1 MKKDLI
7 DIRYRSEVTG
17 VRTYKIKY
25 IAEVTHRGL
34 NDYKVLT
41 ADDEDILENKV
52 NSHVAKLEEKWEKVE
67 EKQNIAKHQTA
78 SQKAA
83 EEKTQ
88 AAIKA
93 LEEVDNILIHTLG
106 IDDTIDWEKLK
117 DKTKFKEPNPENE
130 LNRRLGEVAEPRPPI
145 IESHPNK
152 PREFDFEPKLS
163 FFDKLIKSNK
173 EKKIQQA
180 KEGFQRAIE
189 KWTNDCLQAD
199 KQNESRKKNYESQ
212 TAEFEAKKE
221 HIRKQVAE
229 EVKAWQKK
237 KDDFAGKQEKK
248 NKKVDDLKAKYMGCD
263 QSAVLEYCELVLSNS
278 QYPDSFPK
286 SFELDY
292 NPENKILVVE
302 YSLPTI
308 EALPTLNEVK
318 FIKNEL
324 KEYHISDAQ
333 IQKMFDATMYKI
345 TLRTI
350 HEIFEADKANAVDF
364 VSFNGWVNAINRA
377 TGKRENN
384 CILSIQAKKAEFI
397 EVDLAH
403 VDPKTCF
410 KNFKGV
416 GSSKLSGLTPIQ
428 PILQISR
435 TDKRFVNHYEVASG
449 MDSSTNLA
457 SMDWEDFEHLIR
469 EVFASEFSSNGGE
482 VKVTQAS
489 KDGGVDAIAFDPDP
503 IRGGKIVIQAKR
515 YTNTVGVA
523 AVRDLYGTVMN
534 EGATK
539 GILVTT
545 ADYGPDAYEFA
556 KGKPLTLMNGSNLLY
571 LLEKHGHQA
580 RIDIREAKKEMKS
593 K

>member
-1 MKKDLI
+1 
-7 DIRYRSEVTG
+7 VQ
-17 VRTYKIKY
+17 
-25 IAEVTHRGL
+25 
-34 NDYKVLT
+34 
-41 ADDEDILENKV
+41 
-52 NSHVAKLEEKWEKVE
+52 SHVAKLEEKWEKIVA
-67 EKQNIAKHQTA
+67 KQKVVNHQVA
-78 SQKAA
+78 SQKEA
-83 EEKTQ
+83 EIRTQ
-88 AAIKA
+88 AAIRF
-93 LEEVDNILIHTLG
+93 LEAVDNILIHTLS
-106 IDDTIDWEKLK
+106 IDDTIDWETLK
-117 DKTKFKEPNPENE
+117 DRTKFKEPNPENE
-130 LNRRLGEVAEPRPPI
+130 LSNHIKAISKPKPPTI
-145 IESHPNK
+145 KDYPIK
-152 PREFDFEPKLS
+152 PREIDYEPKLS

-173 EKKIQQA
+173 DRKIQQSKDA
-180 KEGFQRAIE
+180 FDRACL
-189 KWTNDCLQAD
+189 KWNDDCLQID
-199 KQNESRKKNYESQ
+199 SLNEARKKNYEQ
-212 TAEFEAKKE
+212 QMAEYDVAKDTVSK
-221 HIRKQVAE
+221 HVAD
-229 EVKAWQKK
+229 EVKAWQKRK
-237 KDDFAGKQEKK
+237 TDFEIKQEKK
-248 NKKVDDLKAKYMGCD
+248 NKKVDELQAKYMSCD
-263 QSAVLEYCELVLSNS
+263 QSAVLEYCELVLNNS
-278 QYPDSFPK
+278 HYPDSFPK

-292 NPENKILVVE
+292 NPENKILIIE

-308 EALPTLNEVK
+308 EDMPTLNEVK

-324 KEYHISDAQ
+324 KEYYISDTQ
-333 IQKMFDATMYKI
+333 IQKIFDATMYKI

-350 HEIFEADKANAVDF
+350 HEIFEADKANAIDF

-435 TDKRFVNHYEVASG
+435 TDKRFVNQYEVASG

-469 EVFASEFSSNGGE
+469 EVFANEFNSNGGE

-523 AVRDLYGTVMN
+523 AVRDLFGTVMN

-556 KGKPLTLMNGSNLLY
+556 KGKPLTLMNGANLLY
-571 LLEKHGHQA
+571 LLEKHGQKA
-580 RIDIREAKKEMKS
+580 RIDIKEAKRLQKEG
-593 K
+593 

>member
-1 MKKDLI
+1 MKEDLI
-7 DIRYRSEVTG
+7 DIYYRSERTG
-17 VRTYKIKY
+17 TRTKY
-25 IAEVTHRGL
+25 TAEVTHKGL
-34 NDYKVLT
+34 KDHKLFT
-41 ADDEDILENKV
+41 AFDEDILENKV
-52 NSHVAKLEEKWEKVE
+52 ESHVAKLEEKWEKIVS
-67 EKQNIAKHQTA
+67 KQNIINHQAA
-78 SQKAA
+78 SQKEA
-83 EEKTQ
+83 EIRTQ
-88 AAIKA
+88 AAIRS
-93 LEEVDNILIHTLG
+93 LEAVDNILIHTLS
-106 IDDTIDWEKLK
+106 IDDTIDWEVLK
-117 DKTKFKEPNPENE
+117 DKTKFKEPNPEND
-130 LNRRLGEVAEPRPPI
+130 LNKRLDALLKPKPPI
-145 IESHPNK
+145 TEGYPSM
-152 PREFDFEPKLS
+152 PRESDFEPKLS

-173 EKKIQQA
+173 DKKIQQSREA
-180 KEGFQRAIE
+180 FDQATLKWKE
-189 KWTNDCLQAD
+189 DCLRID
-199 KQNESRKKNYESQ
+199 RQNEARKKTYEK
-212 TAEFEAKKE
+212 ELVDFEAAQAKVRQE
-221 HIRKQVAE
+221 VANE
-229 EVKAWQKK
+229 TKVWQKK
-237 KDDFAGKQEKK
+237 KADFEDTQEKK
-248 NKKVDDLKAKYMGCD
+248 NRKVDEMKAQYMHCD
-263 QSAVLEYCELVLSNS
+263 QSAVIEYCELVLNNS

-292 NPENKILVVE
+292 NPENKILVIE

-308 EALPTLNEVK
+308 EDLPTLNEVK

-333 IQKMFDATMYKI
+333 LQKMFDATMYKI

-350 HEIFEADKANAVDF
+350 HEIFEADKANAVEF

-384 CILSIQAKKAEFI
+384 CILSIQAKKTEFV

-428 PILQISR
+428 PILQINK
-435 TDKRFVNHYEVASG
+435 TDKRFVDHYEVASG
-449 MDSSTNLA
+449 LDSSTNLA

-469 EVFASEFSSNGGE
+469 EVFANEFNSNGGE

-556 KGKPLTLMNGSNLLY
+556 KGKPLTLMNGANLLY
-571 LLEKHGHQA
+571 LLEKHGHKA
-580 RIDIREAKKEMKS
+580 RIDLREAKKEMKS

>member
-1 MKKDLI
+1 MQEKLI
-7 DIRYRSEVTG
+7 NIRYREEVVGT
-17 VRTYKIKY
+17 RTYKIKY
-25 IAEVTHRGL
+25 IAEVTHKGL
-34 NDYKVLT
+34 NDYKVFS
-41 ADDEDILENKV
+41 ADDEDILDNKV
-52 NSHVAKLEEKWEKVE
+52 NSHVAKLEEKWDKIVEKLNSV
-67 EKQNIAKHQTA
+67 KKQTA
-78 SQKAA
+78 SQKEA
-83 EEKTQ
+83 EERTL

-93 LEEVDNILIHTLG
+93 LEEIDNILIHTLN

-117 DKTKFKEPNPENE
+117 DKTKFKEPNPEINLDTRLSE
-130 LNRRLGEVAEPRPPI
+130 LTEPKPPI
-145 IESHPNK
+145 VKSYPNK
-152 PREFDFEPKLS
+152 PREVDFEPTLS

-173 EKKIQQA
+173 EKKLNLGKVA
-180 KEGFQRAIE
+180 FQNALE
-189 KWTNDCLQAD
+189 KWVNECLHID
-199 KQNESRKKNYESQ
+199 NQNEINKKNYENQ
-212 TAEFEAKKE
+212 ILEFKTKKE
-221 HIRKQVAE
+221 EIRNQIAKEIVAWQIRKE
-229 EVKAWQKK
+229 N
-237 KDDFAGKQEKK
+237 FAINQEKK
-248 NKKVDDLKAKYMGCD
+248 NTKVDELKAKYMSCD
-263 QSAVLEYCELVLSNS
+263 QSAVTEYCELVLSNS

-292 NPENKILVVE
+292 NPENKILVIE

-308 EALPTLNEVK
+308 EDLPSLNEVK

-324 KEYHISDAQ
+324 KEYHISDSQ

-350 HEIFEADKANAVDF
+350 HEIFEADVADAIDF
-364 VSFNGWVNAINRA
+364 VSFNGWVNVINKA

-384 CILSIQAKKAEFI
+384 CILSIQAKKSEFI

-403 VDPKTCF
+403 VDPKICF

-416 GSSKLSGLTPIQ
+416 GSSKLSGMTPIQ
-428 PILQISR
+428 PILQINK

-469 EVFASEFSSNGGE
+469 EVFANEFSSNGGE

-489 KDGGVDAIAFDPDP
+489 KDGGVDAVAFDPDP

-556 KGKPLTLMNGSNLLY
+556 KGKPLTLMNGANLLY
-571 LLEKHGHQA
+571 LLEKHGHKA
-580 RIDIREAKKEMKS
+580 RIDIKEAKKEIKS

>member
-1 MKKDLI
+1 MKEDLI
-7 DIRYRSEVTG
+7 DIYYHSEDVG
-17 VRTYKIKY
+17 IRTYKIKY
-25 IAEVTHRGL
+25 TAEVTHKGL
-34 NDYKVLT
+34 KDYKVFT
-41 ADDEDILENKV
+41 AFDEDILENKV
-52 NSHVAKLEEKWEKVE
+52 QSHVAKLEEKWDKIVA
-67 EKQNIAKHQTA
+67 KQNVVNHQVA
-78 SQKAA
+78 SQKEA
-83 EEKTQ
+83 EIRTQ
-88 AAIKA
+88 AAIRS
-93 LEEVDNILIHTLG
+93 LEAVDNILIHTLS
-106 IDDTIDWEKLK
+106 IDDTIDWETLK

-130 LNRRLGEVAEPRPPI
+130 LSKRINAISEPKPPV
-145 IESHPNK
+145 IEGYPTK
-152 PREFDFEPKLS
+152 PREFDYEPKLS

-173 EKKIQQA
+173 DKKIQHSKDA
-180 KEGFQRAIE
+180 FDRATL
-189 KWTNDCLQAD
+189 KWNDDCLQID
-199 KQNESRKKNYESQ
+199 KQNEARKKNYEQ
-212 TAEFEAKKE
+212 QEAEFEAAKDTV
-221 HIRKQVAE
+221 RKQLAD
-229 EVKAWQKK
+229 EVKAWQKRK
-237 KDDFAGKQEKK
+237 TDFENKQENK
-248 NKKVDDLKAKYMGCD
+248 NKKVDELQVKYLSCD
-263 QSAVLEYCELVLSNS
+263 QSAVLEYCELVLNNS

-292 NPENKILVVE
+292 NPENKILVIE

-308 EALPTLNEVK
+308 EDLPTLNEVK

-350 HEIFEADKANAVDF
+350 HEVFEADKANAIEF

-377 TGKRENN
+377 NGKRENN

-397 EVDLAH
+397 EVDLEH

-428 PILQISR
+428 PILQINR

-469 EVFASEFSSNGGE
+469 EVFANEFNSNGGE

-556 KGKPLTLMNGSNLLY
+556 KGKPLTLMNGANLLY
-571 LLEKHGHQA
+571 LLDKHGHKA
-580 RIDIREAKKEMKS
+580 RIDIREAKLEMKS

>member
-1 MKKDLI
+1 MKEDLI
-7 DIRYRSEVTG
+7 YISYHSEDVGIRSS
-17 VRTYKIKY
+17 KIKY
-25 IAEVTHRGL
+25 TAEVTHKGL
-34 NDYKVLT
+34 KDYKVFT
-41 ADDEDILENKV
+41 AFDEDILENKV
-52 NSHVAKLEEKWEKVE
+52 QSHVAKLEEKWEKVVA
-67 EKQNIAKHQTA
+67 KQNAVNHQIA
-78 SQKAA
+78 SQKEADIR
-83 EEKTQ
+83 TQ
-88 AAIKA
+88 AAIRS
-93 LEEVDNILIHTLG
+93 LEAVDSILIYTLG
-106 IDDTIDWEKLK
+106 IDDTIDWETLK
-117 DKTKFKEPNPENE
+117 DRTKFKEPNPENG
-130 LNRRLGEVAEPRPPI
+130 LSKRLSAI
-145 IESHPNK
+145 IEPNLPIMEPYPKK
-152 PREFDFEPKLS
+152 PKEFDYEPKLS
-163 FFDKLIKSNK
+163 FFHKLIKSSK
-173 EKKIQQA
+173 DKKIQESKDA
-180 KEGFQRAIE
+180 FGRATL
-189 KWTNDCLQAD
+189 KWEHDCLQID
-199 KQNESRKKNYESQ
+199 LENEAKKKNYEKQ
-212 TAEFEAKKE
+212 MAEFEAAKAI
-221 HIRKQVAE
+221 IRKQIADEAKVWQQE
-229 EVKAWQKK
+229 KAAFE
-237 KDDFAGKQEKK
+237 DKQEKK
-248 NKKVDDLKAKYMGCD
+248 NKKVDELKSKYLSCD
-263 QSAVLEYCELVLSNS
+263 QSAVLEYCELVLNNS
-278 QYPDSFPK
+278 KYPDSFPK

-292 NPENKILVVE
+292 NPENKILVVD

-308 EALPTLNEVK
+308 EDLPTLSEVK
-318 FIKNEL
+318 FVKNEL

-350 HEIFEADKANAVDF
+350 HEIFEADKANAIES

-377 TGKRENN
+377 TGNRENN
-384 CILSIQAKKAEFI
+384 CILSIQVKKVEFL

-428 PILQISR
+428 PILQINRSDR
-435 TDKRFVNHYEVASG
+435 RFVNHYEVAKG
-449 MDSSTNLA
+449 IDNSTNLA

-469 EVFASEFSSNGGE
+469 EVFANEFNSNGGE

-556 KGKPLTLMNGSNLLY
+556 KGKPLTLMNGANLLY
-571 LLEKHGHQA
+571 LLEKHGHKA

>member
-17 VRTYKIKY
+17 IRTYKIKY

-67 EKQNIAKHQTA
+67 EKQNIAKHQSA
-78 SQKAA
+78 SQKSA

-93 LEEVDNILIHTLG
+93 LEEVDNVLIHTLG

-130 LNRRLGEVAEPRPPI
+130 LNRRLGEVAEPKQPI
-145 IESHPNK
+145 IEDHPNK
-152 PREFDFEPKLS
+152 PKGFDFEPKLS

-180 KEGFQRAIE
+180 KEAFERALE
-189 KWTNDCLQAD
+189 KWANDCLQVD
-199 KQNESRKKNYESQ
+199 KQNENRKKNYESQ

-221 HIRKQVAE
+221 QVRKQVAE
-229 EVKAWQKK
+229 EVKVWQKK
-237 KDDFAGKQEKK
+237 KDDFADKQEKK
-248 NKKVDDLKAKYMGCD
+248 NKKVDDLKAKYMVCD

-324 KEYHISDAQ
+324 KEYHISDTQ

-384 CILSIQAKKAEFI
+384 CILSIQARKVEFI

-428 PILQISR
+428 PILQINR

-469 EVFASEFSSNGGE
+469 EVFANEFNSNGGE

-556 KGKPLTLMNGSNLLY
+556 KGKPLTLMNGANLLY